1 LRIAVSD
8 AVTISQRRLNDE
20 SLGYLFG
27 FLGVLGFSVSLPA
40 IRASVPEL
48 GTILV
53 ALGRTVVAGL
63 LAAAVLYFRRERPP
77 ARHYWPGLAIS
88 ALGITVG
95 FPVCTAIA
103 LQHVPSTHGAVIVGL
118 LPAATAIF
126 AVLRAGEHPPFAFW
140 VACAVGVVSVL
151 IFAAVQGA
159 GRPQFADLLLLIAVA
174 SAALGYAE
182 GARIARD
189 IGGWRVISWELVLA
203 APILAIPVAIDIA
216 FNGVHA
222 GQKAWVGFV
231 YLSLVSMFLAFF
243 AWYRGLALGGV
254 AKVGQ
259 VQLLQ
264 PILTLIW
271 AYLWLEEEIDAWTI
285 AASLLVIGSVA
296 LSRRSWNIPSV
307 TTMAPD

>member
-1 LRIAVSD
+1 MIGH
-8 AVTISQRRLNDE
+8 RRLSDE

-48 GTILV
+48 GTIFV

-77 ARHYWPGLAIS
+77 ARRYWPGLAIS

-189 IGGWRVISWELVLA
+189 IGSWRVISWELVLA

-216 FNGVHA
+216 ISGVHA
-222 GQKAWVGFV
+222 GQKAWIGFI

-271 AYLWLEEEIDAWTI
+271 AYLWLGEAIDGWTI

-296 LSRRSWNIPSV
+296 LSRRSWNMPSV
-307 TTMAPD
+307 TAMATD

>member
-1 LRIAVSD
+1 VSRSLSETP
-8 AVTISQRRLNDE
+8 AISERHVSDE

-40 IRASVPEL
+40 IRASVPEM
-48 GTILV
+48 GTIFV

-63 LAAAVLYFRRERPP
+63 LAAALLYFRSEKPP
-77 ARHYWPGLAIS
+77 ACKYWPGLAVS
-88 ALGITVG
+88 AFGITVG

-103 LQHVPSTHGAVIVGL
+103 LRHVPSSHGAVIIGL
-118 LPAATAIF
+118 LPPATAIF
-126 AVLRAGEHPPFAFW
+126 AVLRAGEHPPLAFW
-140 VACAVGVVSVL
+140 IACAIGVVSVA

-159 GRPQFADLLLLIAVA
+159 GRPQFADLLLLLAVA

-189 IGGWRVISWELVLA
+189 LGGWRVISWELVLA
-203 APILAIPVAIDIA
+203 APVLAVPVAIDVA
-216 FNGVHA
+216 LNGVHA
-222 GQKAWVGFV
+222 GHKAWAGFI

-254 AKVGQ
+254 ARVGQ
-259 VQLLQ
+259 MQLIQ

-271 AYLWLEEEIDAWTI
+271 AYLWLGEEIDAWTI

-296 LSRRSWNIPSV
+296 LSRRAWTVSAAAESP
-307 TTMAPD
+307 PD